1 MNLLYHRQAMTDDFL
16 TEAGEDPEGRYISIS
31 CYREDKIAMRKKTV
45 ISVLLAASLALSL
58 AACGSAPQT
67 AQPPAGDETA
77 TTAAGAAAQ
86 DDGAE
91 AEAVQDEASEAV
103 TAADAAN
110 TMEAVVAA
118 ESEDAG
124 EKVKDEALENAIAA
138 ATAAEASEEAAETA
152 MPETNLEN
160 GGLVIPVPEEYMDL
174 LVITTPEK
182 DENGMLFRFNEKLSV
197 ETQKAI
203 AKAEGKGEY
212 DGYEEAGWLF
222 DIRKITPDQ
231 VKELLCGYKTGRE
244 LFARD
249 SEGNGYVFCH
259 PTDVRVVREDYSVLQ
274 DPEDPWGTLNGWKAA
289 IPDRIVSMNPDLT
302 AESHSDTDFDIYLAQ
317 IAYAGKTDYTLT
329 KLDYAMNPP
338 MEPRDDFDPT
348 PYLDRLIN
356 GVTFEY
362 SRDQESPSGEYV
374 VLNFPNDKVRF
385 DFCFGEKN
393 LVRQVRDP
401 GEEDERET
409 IYEATFTDGES
420 TVNDIMNEWCDALAQ
435 AYGYAGPEA
444 EAAAAEAVS
453 AAEAAEEEAAAA
465 GEEAAH

>member
-1 MNLLYHRQAMTDDFL
+1 MSFCRQAMTDDFL

-67 AQPPAGDETA
+67 AQPPAGEETA

-86 DDGAE
+86 DDSAE
-91 AEAVQDEASEAV
+91 AKSVQDEASEAV

-138 ATAAEASEEAAETA
+138 ATAAEASEEEAAGTA
-152 MPETNLEN
+152 MAETNLEN

-222 DIRKITPDQ
+222 DIRKLTPDQ

-274 DPEDPWGTLNGWKAA
+274 DPEDPWGILNGWKAA

-453 AAEAAEEEAAAA
+453 AAEAAEEAAAAA